1 MSPQEYRSHATKV
14 IAPLLRP
21 TKSISPSKAPTL
33 VYPLSQLAPLFALPD
48 DTLSTETI
56 GVGYVLDVLAQSAF
70 QGGKWVFTAGYFN
83 PSESVK
89 RGLIQGRSTTGT
101 VINASAEVRQMNPD
115 LIQGQWVLW
124 LAKSIRL
131 SS

>member
-1 MSPQEYRSHATKV
+1 V

-21 TKSISPSKAPTL
+21 RKSISPSKAPTL
-33 VYPLSQLAPLFALPD
+33 VYPLSQLAPLSATPD

-89 RGLIQGRSTTGT
+89 KGLIQGKSVTGT
-101 VINASAEVRQMNPD
+101 VINASAEVCQ
-115 LIQGQWVLW
+115 II
-124 LAKSIRL
+124 S
-131 SS
+131 